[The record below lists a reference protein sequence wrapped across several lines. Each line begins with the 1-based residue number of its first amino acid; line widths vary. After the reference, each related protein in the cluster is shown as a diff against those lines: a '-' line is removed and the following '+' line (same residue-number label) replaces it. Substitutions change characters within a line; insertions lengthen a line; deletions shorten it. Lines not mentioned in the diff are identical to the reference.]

1 MPSRPDAARS
11 LAEPERDGIQFAR
24 SISARMWIETV
35 EAADPRWDGV
45 GWGGE
50 EGGDGNGRAD
60 RGGGGGGRKGSWSWA
75 ELDVL
80 AAVSRD
86 GQPMDG
92 WRVFGF
98 ALARVGAWR
107 RICQICDGNV
117 PCPSSVDGV
126 FTVCLAWHHPH
137 PTGRK
142 ALLQTF

>member
-1 MPSRPDAARS
+1 
-11 LAEPERDGIQFAR
+11 
-24 SISARMWIETV
+24 
-35 EAADPRWDGV
+35 V
-45 GWGGE
+45 GWGGVGRRE
-50 EGGDGNGRAD
+50 ETGMGAPTVEA
-60 RGGGGGGRKGSWSWA
+60 GGGGGGREGSWSWA